1 MEEIELFVP
10 GRLSLLGG
18 LSDLV
23 SPYLSLNKE
32 LKHGMAIAC
41 GINKGIY
48 ATVSKCKN
56 IEFKMQEKEINLPLV
71 KEVIKKEAQSS
82 SFYSYIAG
90 TVLYM
95 LENYNVEGLKI
106 IITKMDL
113 PIKKGLSSSAA
124 ICVLIV
130 KAYNELYKLN
140 LSIDEIR
147 EAAYEGEHLALS
159 KCGRLDQVCALGK
172 NLVKIDFFENCA
184 TTQTIEVKEELNM
197 IIADLKAHKDT
208 RKIMNDL
215 NNCFPFIKNEEQK
228 AVHEMMGEKNQKLV
242 IEAKECIENGN
253 KKRLGEILNEAQIL
267 IDNMNVV
274 CSEFNAPIL
283 HKTLS
288 DQYIKELS
296 YGGKGIGS
304 GGDGSVQ
311 ILAKNKECQKQLIE
325 YINNTLK
332 MEAFGVD
339 IK

>member
-1 MEEIELFVP
+1 MEKLDLFVP

-18 LSDLV
+18 LSDLA
-23 SPYLSLNKE
+23 SPYLSINKE

-48 ATVSKCKN
+48 ATVSKSEFL
-56 IEFKMQEKEINLPLV
+56 EFKMEDKEIKHLMNEEDLL
-71 KEVIKKEAQSS
+71 KEAQSG

-90 TVLYM
+90 TVLYVM
-95 LENYNVEGLKI
+95 QKCNVKGLKI
-106 IITKMDL
+106 NVNKMDL

-130 KAYNELYKLN
+130 KAFNELYN
-140 LSIDEIR
+140 LSLTIDEIR
-147 EAAYEGEHLALS
+147 EFAYEGEHLALS
-159 KCGRLDQVCALGK
+159 KCGRLDQVCALGES
-172 NLVKIDFFENCA
+172 LVKIDFYENYA
-184 TTQTIEVKEELNM
+184 TTEEIKVKEELNM
-197 IIADLKAHKDT
+197 VVADLKAQKDT

-215 NNCFPFIKNEEQK
+215 NNCFPFVKNENQK
-228 AVHEMMGEKNQKLV
+228 AVHEMMGIKNQKLV
-242 IEAKECIENGN
+242 KEAQICIENGN
-253 KKRLGEILNEAQIL
+253 KERLGKILQEAQLL
-267 IDNMNVV
+267 IDNMKVV

-288 DQYIKELS
+288 DQYIKSLS

-304 GGDGSVQ
+304 GGDGSIQ
-311 ILAKNKECQKQLIE
+311 ILAKDKQSQQLLID